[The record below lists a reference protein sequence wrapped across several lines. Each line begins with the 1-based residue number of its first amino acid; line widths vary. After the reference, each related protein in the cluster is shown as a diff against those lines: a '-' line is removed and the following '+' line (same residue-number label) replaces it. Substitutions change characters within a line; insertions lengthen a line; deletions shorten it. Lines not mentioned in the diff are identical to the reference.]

1 MKRKVKIASMIGI
14 VASGINLVFNGWHIV
29 GIIALALFS
38 IIFEAT
44 FHFSSK
50 PSDSMNQENE

>member
-14 VASGINLVFNGWHIV
+14 VASGINLLFNGWHIV
-29 GIIALALFS
+29 GVIALVLFS
-38 IIFEAT
+38 AIFEAT

-50 PSDSMNQENE
+50 SSGSISQENE